1 MFEQDP
7 TDNPFF
13 VQETYDNVSVGES
26 FHGFDFAQGFHP
38 QHQQNGFVAHGG
50 PPTPPSQ
57 GSYNPPFGNGSNG
70 SFSGVGHLPGDIISH
85 TKVEGDDN
93 SNGGRGSEED
103 NLTPAQSKR
112 KAQNRAAYVS
122 IIWTRIPHLHRC
134 PKPPEGIISAY
145 THCRQRAFR
154 ERKEK
159 HVKDL
164 EAKLADLEAAQQQ
177 ASLENERLKRDL
189 QKMTTENEILKATS
203 TSGHGHTGS
212 HSPEPMT
219 TGPMR
224 YSPTDFASS
233 VLAGHDNKSFSHR
246 VAYAKDGQRLLAAGA
261 SWDLIISH
269 ELFKR
274 GLVDIGSVS
283 EHLKTRAICDGQG
296 PVFSENDVFEAI
308 EMSVA
313 SGSDDLL

>member
-1 MFEQDP
+1 MDAQTQANSFLYLQD
-7 TDNPFF
+7 
-13 VQETYDNVSVGES
+13 TYDNVSVSEG
-26 FHGFDFAQGFHP
+26 FPGFDFAQGFHP
-38 QHQQNGFVAHGG
+38 QQHSQPGFVGHGG

-57 GSYNPPFGNGSNG
+57 GSYNPPSYPSHGHFGSV
-70 SFSGVGHLPGDIISH
+70 SHLPGDILAHAKS
-85 TKVEGDDN
+85 EADDHSGN
-93 SNGGRGSEED
+93 GRGSEED

-112 KAQNRAAYVS
+112 KAQNRAA
-122 IIWTRIPHLHRC
+122 
-134 PKPPEGIISAY
+134 
-145 THCRQRAFR
+145 QRAFR

-189 QKMTTENEILKATS
+189 QKMATENEILKATS
-203 TSGHGHTGS
+203 NRDSANAHHNGGHLGSHS
-212 HSPEPMT
+212 HSPEPMTMT

-261 SWDLIISH
+261 SWDFIINH

-274 GLVDIGSVS
+274 GLVDIGNVS
-283 EHLKTRAICDGQG
+283 EHLRTRAVCDGQG
-296 PVFSENDVFEAI
+296 PVFSENDVLEAI

-313 SGSDDLL
+313 SGSDELL